1 MGNNYC
7 AVENI
12 QIIAEGELFNVYT
25 SGALT
30 VLYNHHYIT
39 VCNATEML
47 ITVFTIASY
56 SFLSWATLTFWS
68 RNYTLKF
75 LHTL

>member
-1 MGNNYC
+1 MQRHVPILFENIPEETIRWGKNYC

-12 QIIAEGELFNVYT
+12 QIIAEGGLFNVYT
-25 SGALT
+25 TGALT

-56 SFLSWATLTFWS
+56 SFLS
-68 RNYTLKF
+68 
-75 LHTL
+75 